1 MGNLPTKKQPTTKQ
15 LPTKQLPTKKQP
27 TTKQLPTKKQQT
39 TKLLPTKKQ
48 QTTKKQMTRLPGLPC
63 CLRRW
68 LWLRSLPLLSLCSC
82 KQEEEDDRRY
92 KIIAYD
98 SYIKLSLSYSCNHFG
113 TLYQYD
119 HSYICIQNNNCVLYK
134 HLRDETPIAHVNL
147 GVALYK

>member
-1 MGNLPTKKQPTTKQ
+1 MG
-15 LPTKQLPTKKQP
+15 PTKKQP

-39 TKLLPTKKQ
+39 TKLQPTRLPRQ
-48 QTTKKQMTRLPGLPC
+48 LQPRLGLPGLPC

-98 SYIKLSLSYSCNHFG
+98 SYIKLSLLHYSCNHFG
-113 TLYQYD
+113 TLYI
-119 HSYICIQNNNCVLYK
+119 SI
-134 HLRDETPIAHVNL
+134 
-147 GVALYK
+147 